1 MLDGTVAV
9 LGYGHQGRAQAL
21 NLRDAGWRVVVGAR
35 EGGAG
40 ATRAIADG
48 FAPLPLAA
56 AAAAASAG
64 APGGSGVLALLLPD
78 DLIATLVA
86 GEIAAVLHPGTTL
99 LLAHGSAIV
108 YGGLVAP
115 PGCDLALVA
124 PAAPGAVV
132 RSEFEAGRGVPTYIA
147 VAPGAAD
154 PERARER
161 ATAWA
166 RALGADRPGGTLIET
181 DVESETVIDLFGEQ
195 AVVVGGVTEL
205 VEAAYA
211 TLVDAGYD
219 ERVVYLEVV
228 HQLKHLV
235 DVIHAEGPDRLRD
248 RISGTALFG
257 ALTRGPRVI
266 NAISRAA
273 MVNMLAEIESGAF
286 AAERAADLA
295 AGSPLQ
301 ASLRAAVRARGLTE
315 ARARALAGEEGSA
328 EPPSP
333 GHPPSR

>member
-1 MLDGTVAV
+1 MIDGTVAV

-48 FAPLPLAA
+48 FAPRPLAA
-56 AAAAASAG
+56 AAAAASAV
-64 APGGSGVLALLLPD
+64 APGGAGLLALLLPD
-78 DLIATLVA
+78 DLIPALVEA
-86 GEIAAVLHPGTTL
+86 EIAPAVGPGTTL

-124 PAAPGAVV
+124 PAAPGAVL
-132 RSEFEAGRGVPTYIA
+132 RAEFEAGRGVPTYIA

-154 PERARER
+154 PARARAR

-166 RALGADRPGGTLIET
+166 RALGAEQPGGTLLET

-205 VEAAYA
+205 VEAAFA

-219 ERVVYLEVV
+219 ERVAYLEVV

-248 RISGTALFG
+248 RISGTALYG

-273 MVNMLAEIESGAF
+273 MENMLAEIESGEF

-295 AGSPLQ
+295 AGSPRQ
-301 ASLRAAVRARGLTE
+301 AALREAARARGLT
-315 ARARALAGEEGSA
+315 AVRARALAGGGAPADE
-328 EPPSP
+328 PSP
-333 GHPPSR
+333 PHPPTR

>member
-1 MLDGTVAV
+1 LIDGTVAI

-35 EGGAG
+35 DGGAG
-40 ATRAIADG
+40 AARAIADG
-48 FAPLPLAA
+48 FAPRPLAA

-64 APGGSGVLALLLPD
+64 TPGGAGVFALLLPD
-78 DLIATLVA
+78 DLIPALVRD
-86 GEIAAVLHPGTTL
+86 EIAPAVAPGTTL

-115 PGCDLALVA
+115 AGCDLALVA

-132 RSEFEAGRGVPTYIA
+132 RSAFEAGRGVPTYIA

-154 PERARER
+154 PERARTR

-166 RALGADRPGGTLIET
+166 QALGAERPGGTLLET

-205 VEAAYA
+205 VEAAFA
-211 TLVDAGYD
+211 TLVEAGYD
-219 ERVVYLEVV
+219 ERVAYLEVV

-273 MVNMLAEIESGAF
+273 MVNMLGEIESGAF

-295 AGSPLQ
+295 AGSPLL
-301 ASLRAAVRARGLTE
+301 ASLREATRARGLTE
-315 ARARALAGEEGSA
+315 ARARALAGRPGPAEGSDPA
-328 EPPSP
+328 DPS
-333 GHPPSR
+333 SR